1 MTNPKRGRPRDTANH
16 GTGATAARV
25 AEKIAA
31 KVDAKQAS
39 LDRVAE
45 KVSAKA
51 NRLDKVAAKVAKKAE
66 MLDLITAELGALD
79 LWTRAEPAPRQ
90 ARFTRERLAAAAIR
104 IADTEGLDALS
115 MRRLAVE
122 LGAGTM
128 TLYHYVRTKDELL
141 TLVVDEVMGEVVLGP
156 HEPMPSEWRDAVT
169 LIAQRTHD
177 AVMRHPWVLDITD
190 DPAVGPNGVR
200 HFDQSL
206 AAVASL
212 ELSLADKFDIVS
224 AVDEYVF
231 GACLW
236 ERENG
241 GSDARPDTKVT
252 DYVQRPRGDGGVPAA
267 RGVERGVRA
276 RRGVGADRA
285 PSDRSGSVRPDAAP
299 APGRHRGRFAGFC
312 GLDPGPSPGLP
323 LWYPIGYHRGM
334 SAAVTLRRARQRS
347 GLSLRELAGRAGTSH
362 STVAA
367 YEAGRKVPTVETFDR
382 LLRAAG
388 FELRA
393 S

>member
-1 MTNPKRGRPRDTANH
+1 MTNPKRGRPRDTASH
-16 GTGATAARV
+16 ATGVTAARV

-39 LDRVAE
+39 LDRAAE

-66 MLDLITAELGALD
+66 MLDLISAELGALD
-79 LWTRAEPAPRQ
+79 LWTRVEPAPRQ
-90 ARFTRERLAAAAIR
+90 ARFTRERLAAAAMR

-156 HEPMPSEWRDAVT
+156 DESMPSEWRDAVT

-241 GSDARPDTKVT
+241 GSDGRPDSKVT
-252 DYVQRPRGDGGVPAA
+252 EYVSGLVATGEYPQLAA
-267 RGVERGVRA
+267 LSEEYGLDEA
-276 RRGVGADRA
+276 WELIE
-285 PSDRSGSVRPDAAP
+285 
-299 APGRHRGRFAGFC
+299 RHRTDPGRFA
-312 GLDPGPSPGLP
+312 
-323 LWYPIGYHRGM
+323 R
-334 SAAVTLRRARQRS
+334 TLRRLLDGIEADLLGIRRRS
-347 GLSLRELAGRAGTSH
+347 GFPGLLAR
-362 STVAA
+362 
-367 YEAGRKVPTVETFDR
+367 
-382 LLRAAG
+382 G
-388 FELRA
+388 FPCGIRSDTMGA
-393 S
+393 